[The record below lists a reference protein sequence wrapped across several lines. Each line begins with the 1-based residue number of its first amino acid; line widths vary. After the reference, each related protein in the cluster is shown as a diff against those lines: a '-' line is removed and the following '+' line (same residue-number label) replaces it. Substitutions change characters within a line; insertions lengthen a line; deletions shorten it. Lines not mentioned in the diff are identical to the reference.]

1 METTRIANRL
11 TESERKFADANGYFV
26 RRKVFAA
33 QEVADMIE
41 HYMAINAAGSHPGD
55 FAGVPR
61 KSKSDEPD
69 PLEQYP
75 RLIQMHHYDK
85 KTEEWMNDP
94 RLTSPVGELMGQ
106 RAVLIQTMLYFK
118 PPGARGQSFH
128 QDNLYLRTTPIAA
141 AWVALDRAD
150 EENGSMLM
158 ADGSH
163 KLGLLEREEA
173 DTDWSFT
180 SDATKMPVGANLTPT
195 VLDPGDVMF
204 FGGLVIHGSYPNRTK
219 DRFRRSFICHYE
231 GENATKLSGESQL
244 H

>member
-1 METTRIANRL
+1 MLSREERDRVEEFGFLIRKAVFDQAEIA
-11 TESERKFADANGYFV
+11 E
-26 RRKVFAA
+26 
-33 QEVADMIE
+33 MID
-41 HYMAINAAGSHPGD
+41 HYMAINAEGSHPGD
-55 FAGVPR
+55 FAGVP
-61 KSKSDEPD
+61 SKSGSDQPD
-69 PLEQYP
+69 PLQKYP
-75 RLIQMHHYDK
+75 RLIQMHHYDE
-85 KTEEWMNDP
+85 KTRAWMNDP
-94 RLTSPVGELMGQ
+94 RLVEPVSDVLGQ

-158 ADGSH
+158 ASGSH

-180 SDATKMPVGANLTPT
+180 SDATKVPAGVEWTPT
-195 VLDPGDVMF
+195 ALDPGDVLF

-231 GENATKLSGESQL
+231 GEHATKLSGESQL

>member
-1 METTRIANRL
+1 MDAIRTNKAL
-11 TESERKFADANGYFV
+11 TEEELRFANESGFLI
-26 RRKVFAA
+26 RRGVFSLD
-33 QEVADMIE
+33 EIE
-41 HYMAINAAGSHPGD
+41 EMTGHYMAINAQGPHPGD
-55 FAGVPR
+55 FGGVPR
-61 KSKSDEPD
+61 KTPTDEPD
-69 PLEQYP
+69 PLEKFP
-75 RLIQMHHYDK
+75 RLIQMHHYDE
-85 KTEEWMNDP
+85 KTRTWMNDP
-94 RLTSPVGELMGQ
+94 RITEPVSDIMGQ

-150 EENGSMLM
+150 EENGAMLM
-158 ADGSH
+158 AEGTH
-163 KLGLLEREEA
+163 KLGLLEREDA

-180 SDATKMPVGANLTPT
+180 SDATKMPEGADLVPI
-195 VLDPGDVMF
+195 VLDPGDVVF
-204 FGGLVIHGSYPNRTK
+204 FGGLTIHGSYPNRTK